1 MNQAYIPGKTPP
13 PEMPLGRFLPPVPG
27 GIVTA
32 WCQQNLKPG
41 DWVLDPFGFNPLLA
55 IEIASAG
62 HPVLVCVNN
71 PIQAFLLKVLAS
83 APQQDELVAA
93 LQDLA
98 VEPKGDDRMEPYIRS
113 LYHINCA
120 VCRRRIEA
128 ESFLWKKG
136 EEKPFAAF
144 VDCPHCGAKGVQDLN
159 EDSIQSM
166 TPLPPY
172 QLHRARALNRV
183 SEPNDP
189 FRSQVENALTA
200 YPQRP
205 LIVLQT
211 IINKLESLDQTQ
223 RRKELLTALIL
234 SAADQGNTLWAYPA
248 PRDRP
253 RQIVIPS
260 VYRERNLWMVLEKS
274 IGAWQVLRSPIP
286 VIDWNGLPPEPI
298 GIYRYTGRVK
308 ELKQSG
314 EMPEFSS
321 VITAIPRPNQA
332 FWTLSALWTGW
343 IWGREAVFP
352 IRNVLARQ
360 RYDWNWHA
368 FALNG
373 VFNVINSIQPTISKV
388 WGLIAENEPQLLLSA
403 LVAAEIAGYRPTQF
417 ALSFD
422 DQLVQCLWKPQ
433 SQIAKTIHPERALE
447 IAQEKVRSYLQ
458 EKGEPASYHQ
468 IHTAAVT
475 GLAQER
481 RLAINVLMQ
490 NKHQAISELQKW
502 VESLFQEPGLIQR
515 ASAGS
520 GPIETAQWWLEQ
532 PIEIRPPLIDR
543 VEETI
548 IRHLMEH
555 HTTSAEKVRRL
566 IYQAFPGIFTP
577 RNSILLNC
585 LESYAE
591 LVDPNSQTWRLRD
604 YEKSSARHADI
615 RSIKQS
621 LSNIARILDYRS
633 TGDDPILWFDAPDT
647 DPLFGFHVFSSAILS
662 RHTGEIKQNARYR
675 ILVIPGSRAN
685 LIAYKVQRNPLLKR
699 MLQENFLIV
708 KFRVVRDLEINPL
721 LSRELFLEQIQVD
734 PPEFQS
740 SQLALF

>member
-1 MNQAYIPGKTPP
+1 
-13 PEMPLGRFLPPVPG
+13 MPLGRFLPPIPG
-27 GIVTA
+27 GIVPA

-128 ESFLWKKG
+128 ESFLWKKS

-144 VDCPHCGAKGVQDLN
+144 VDCPHCGTKGVQDLN

-274 IGAWQVLRSPIP
+274 IRAWQVLQSPIP

-321 VITAIPRPNQA
+321 VITAIPPTQPGFLDPFCAVDWMDLGKGSRFSHSECACP
-332 FWTLSALWTGW
+332 SAL
-343 IWGREAVFP
+343 
-352 IRNVLARQ
+352 
-360 RYDWNWHA
+360 
-368 FALNG
+368 
-373 VFNVINSIQPTISKV
+373 
-388 WGLIAENEPQLLLSA
+388 
-403 LVAAEIAGYRPTQF
+403 
-417 ALSFD
+417 
-422 DQLVQCLWKPQ
+422 
-433 SQIAKTIHPERALE
+433 
-447 IAQEKVRSYLQ
+447 
-458 EKGEPASYHQ
+458 
-468 IHTAAVT
+468 
-475 GLAQER
+475 
-481 RLAINVLMQ
+481 
-490 NKHQAISELQKW
+490 
-502 VESLFQEPGLIQR
+502 
-515 ASAGS
+515 
-520 GPIETAQWWLEQ
+520 
-532 PIEIRPPLIDR
+532 
-543 VEETI
+543 
-548 IRHLMEH
+548 
-555 HTTSAEKVRRL
+555 
-566 IYQAFPGIFTP
+566 
-577 RNSILLNC
+577 
-585 LESYAE
+585 
-591 LVDPNSQTWRLRD
+591 
-604 YEKSSARHADI
+604 
-615 RSIKQS
+615 
-621 LSNIARILDYRS
+621 
-633 TGDDPILWFDAPDT
+633 
-647 DPLFGFHVFSSAILS
+647 
-662 RHTGEIKQNARYR
+662 
-675 ILVIPGSRAN
+675 
-685 LIAYKVQRNPLLKR
+685 
-699 MLQENFLIV
+699 
-708 KFRVVRDLEINPL
+708 
-721 LSRELFLEQIQVD
+721 
-734 PPEFQS
+734 
-740 SQLALF
+740 